1 MCIVPTAVYVRSSSR
16 VFSLLKLLRLYRSA
30 AVQMDVAHTED
41 KLNLH
46 EGRSR
51 SSVKMRVSYEI
62 SQKIT

>member
-1 MCIVPTAVYVRSSSR
+1 
-16 VFSLLKLLRLYRSA
+16 
-30 AVQMDVAHTED
+30 MDVAHTED